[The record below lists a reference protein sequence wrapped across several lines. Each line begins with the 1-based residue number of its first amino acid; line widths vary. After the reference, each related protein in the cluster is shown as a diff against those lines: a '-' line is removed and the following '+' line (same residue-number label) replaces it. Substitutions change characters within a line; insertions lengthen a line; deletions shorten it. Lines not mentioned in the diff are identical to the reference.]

1 MVAGVPSSYGTGSA
15 NSYHVGA
22 AAGILM
28 PKISSILL
36 VDDEPDIRTI
46 AEMSLS
52 HVGGWRTILASS
64 GQEALVLA
72 AAQRPDVILLDVMM
86 PEMDGVATFRA
97 LAARPETR
105 DIPVIFMTAKVQ
117 SHERERYVGFGA
129 AGVIAKPF
137 DPMRLPLEIEG
148 ILAQPVE
155 RVSGPGKLD
164 ALRKRYTEN
173 LGSKIDGLRTA
184 IDQARRAD
192 PTERAAAIAVAH
204 RIAHTLHG
212 TAGSYGL
219 EQVSIAMADVEHE
232 LEMLGTMSTG
242 DQAER
247 WRTIDAAVERA
258 STN

>member
-1 MVAGVPSSYGTGSA
+1 VQDATGTGTA

-22 AAGILM
+22 PAEILM

-52 HVGGWRTILASS
+52 HVGGWRTMLASS
-64 GQEALVLA
+64 GREALELA

-97 LAARPETR
+97 LADRPETR

-137 DPMRLPLEIEG
+137 DPMRLPQDIEG
-148 ILAQPVE
+148 ILARPAE
-155 RVSGPGKLD
+155 RTPAPNKIE

-173 LGSKIDGLRTA
+173 LGSKIDNLRAA

-204 RIAHTLHG
+204 RLAHTLHG

-232 LEMLGTMSTG
+232 LELLGTMSTG
-242 DQAER
+242 DLAER
-247 WRTIDAAVERA
+247 WRMIDAAVERA
-258 STN
+258 STI

>member
-1 MVAGVPSSYGTGSA
+1 VVDGVHDRYGMGSA

-22 AAGILM
+22 PAELIM

-64 GQEALVLA
+64 GQEALELA
-72 AAQRPDVILLDVMM
+72 IAHRPDVILLDVMM

-97 LAARPETR
+97 LASRSETR

-137 DPMRLPLEIEG
+137 DPMRLPQDIEG

-155 RVSGPGKLD
+155 RVAGPGKLD

-173 LGSKIDGLRTA
+173 LGGKIDGLRA
-184 IDQARRAD
+184 AVEQAHRAD

-219 EQVSIAMADVEHE
+219 EQVSVAMADVEHE
-232 LEMLGTMSTG
+232 LEMLGTSSTG

-247 WRTIDAAVERA
+247 WRTIDAAIERA
-258 STN
+258 CTT

>member
-1 MVAGVPSSYGTGSA
+1 
-15 NSYHVGA
+15 
-22 AAGILM
+22 M

-64 GQEALVLA
+64 GREALVLA
-72 AAQRPDVILLDVMM
+72 AAEHPDVILLDVMM

-97 LAARPETR
+97 LAALPETR

-137 DPMRLPLEIEG
+137 DPMRLPQEIEG

-155 RVSGPGKLD
+155 RVSGVGKLEL
-164 ALRKRYTEN
+164 LRKRYAEN
-173 LGSKIDGLRTA
+173 LGGKLESLRAA

-192 PTERAAAIAVAH
+192 PTERAAAIAAAH

-219 EQVSIAMADVEHE
+219 EQVSLAMADVEHE
-232 LEMLGTMSTG
+232 LEMLGTQTTG
-242 DQAER
+242 DLGER
-247 WRTIDAAVERA
+247 WRSIDAALERA
-258 STN
+258 GTA

>member
-1 MVAGVPSSYGTGSA
+1 
-15 NSYHVGA
+15 
-22 AAGILM
+22 M

-52 HVGGWRTILASS
+52 HVGGWRTVLASS
-64 GQEALVLA
+64 GRDALKLA
-72 AAQRPDVILLDVMM
+72 AEHRPDVILLDVMM

-97 LAARPETR
+97 LAAQPETR

-137 DPMRLPLEIEG
+137 DPMRLPQEIEA
-148 ILAQPVE
+148 ILARPVD
-155 RVSGPGKLD
+155 RGAGPGKLD
-164 ALRKRYTEN
+164 ALRKRYAEN
-173 LGSKIDGLRTA
+173 LGGKLDTLRAA
-184 IDQARRAD
+184 IEQARRAD
-192 PTERAAAIAVAH
+192 PTERAAAIAAAH

-219 EQVSIAMADVEHE
+219 EQVSIAMADVERE

-242 DQAER
+242 DLAER

-258 STN
+258 SAG